1 MSDQQS
7 RVGENRRMT
16 NLIEELKK
24 EHKIILDILNQVKTL
39 GISSKTG
46 QEKLLS
52 ARDLLISHMNKE
64 DEKYYPALTRA
75 AANNKDLKITLDY
88 FIRDMEVVSKNAMD
102 LFKKYSQ
109 GGDEAEFAG
118 DVKLLYMT
126 LKDRIRIEEE
136 TLFKKFSQISES

>member
-1 MSDQQS
+1 
-7 RVGENRRMT
+7 MT
-16 NLIEELKK
+16 NLIEELKN

-64 DEKYYPALTRA
+64 DEKYYPAFTRA
-75 AANNKDLKITLDY
+75 AANNNDLKIMLDY
-88 FIRDMEVVSKNAMD
+88 FVKDMEVVSKKAMD
-102 LFKKYSQ
+102 LLNKYSE

-118 DVKLLYMT
+118 DFKLLYMT

-136 TLFKKFSQISES
+136 TLFKKFKQISES

>member
-1 MSDQQS
+1 
-7 RVGENRRMT
+7 MT
-16 NLIEELKK
+16 NLIEELKN

-64 DEKYYPALTRA
+64 DEKYYPAFTRA
-75 AANNKDLKITLDY
+75 AANNNDLKIMLDY
-88 FIRDMEVVSKNAMD
+88 FVKDMEVVSKKAMD
-102 LFKKYSQ
+102 LLNKYSE

-118 DVKLLYMT
+118 DFKLLYMT

-136 TLFKKFSQISES
+136 TLFKKFNQISES

>member
-1 MSDQQS
+1 MS
-7 RVGENRRMT
+7 
-16 NLIEELKK
+16 NLIEELKN

-52 ARDLLISHMNKE
+52 ARNLLISHMKKE
-64 DEKYYPALTRA
+64 DEKYYPAFTRA
-75 AANNKDLKITLDY
+75 AANNKDLKIMLVY
-88 FIRDMEVVSKNAMD
+88 FVKDMEVVSKKALD
-102 LFKKYSQ
+102 LFNKYSQ

-118 DVKLLYMT
+118 DFKLLYMT

-136 TLFKKFSQISES
+136 TLFKKFNEISDS

>member
-1 MSDQQS
+1 
-7 RVGENRRMT
+7 MT
-16 NLIEELKK
+16 NLIEELKN

-39 GISSKTG
+39 GITSKIG

-64 DEKYYPALTRA
+64 DEKYYPAFTRA
-75 AANNKDLKITLDY
+75 AANNKDLKVMLDY
-88 FIRDMEVVSKNAMD
+88 FVKDMEVVSKKAID
-102 LFKKYSQ
+102 LFNKYSQ

-118 DVKLLYMT
+118 DFKLLYMT

-136 TLFKKFSQISES
+136 TLFKKFNQIRDP